1 MSDKGPAGESGAQ
14 SGESPSAEASEQAV
28 GKPVVEFDPKDYLKT
43 LTSRPGVYRMLDE
56 EGQVLYVGKAK
67 NLKKR
72 VASYFS
78 RANQGAKTR
87 ALVAQIRGVEVTV
100 THTEGE
106 ALLLEN
112 NLIKELKPRYNIL
125 LRDDKSYPYIFLSE
139 NQDYPRLAYHR
150 GAKRAK
156 GRYFGPYPSAGAVR
170 ESLNLLQKL
179 FRVRQCEDSFFGN
192 RTRPCL
198 QYQIKRCTGPCVG
211 LIDEQQ
217 YRDDVRRTT
226 LFLEGKSSQ
235 VIDELVVQMEQ
246 ASKTQ
251 AFEEAAQFRDL
262 IANLRRV
269 QESQYVSGE
278 GGDLDVIAAVTGGGL
293 ACVQVFYVRD
303 GRNLGNK
310 SFFPRHTDGAE
321 ASEVLEAFIAQYYLA
336 GRVGRTVP
344 TEILVNQA
352 LDDGELLQNVLS
364 EESGRRV
371 QISHKLRGE
380 RSRWVDMAVIN
391 AENALNTQI
400 ATKSTVLRRFE
411 ALQDVLQLD
420 SPPQRLECF
429 DISHTMGEA
438 TVASCVVLDTTGPVK
453 SDYRRFNIEG
463 ITPGDDYAAMHQAL
477 LRRYTRLKK
486 GEGKLPDILFIDGGK
501 GQVSEAEAVMEE
513 LQITDVTLIG
523 VSKGPARR
531 PGQEQLIL
539 SGTLAG
545 TLSGTTFSSKES
557 SGSSLLRES
566 TPRILPADSPALHLI
581 QQIRD
586 EAHRFAITGH
596 RQRRAK
602 ARTTSVLEGIA
613 GLGPKRRQT
622 LLKQFGGLQEVA
634 RAGVEDLARVPGIS
648 KQLAQRVYDVFHV
661 DE

>member
-1 MSDKGPAGESGAQ
+1 M
-14 SGESPSAEASEQAV
+14 V
-28 GKPVVEFDPKDYLKT
+28 GKVPDNKTTNDIDGNSVGNPDDNSVNKTDQADETPSTAFDAKEYLKT
-43 LTSRPGVYRMLDE
+43 LTSRPGVYRMLDAN
-56 EGQVLYVGKAK
+56 GGVLYVGKAK

-72 VASYFS
+72 VASYFHRS
-78 RANQGAKTR
+78 GLAPKTR

-112 NLIKELKPRYNIL
+112 NLIKDLKPRYNIL
-125 LRDDKSYPYIFLSE
+125 LRDDKSYPYIFLS
-139 NQDYPRLAYHR
+139 DTKAYPRLSYHR

-156 GRYFGPYPSAGAVR
+156 GRYFGPYPSAGSVR
-170 ESLNLLQKL
+170 ESLSLLQKL
-179 FRVRQCEDSFFGN
+179 FRVRQCDDSFFSN

-211 LIDEQQ
+211 LISEAQ
-217 YRDDVRRTT
+217 YREDVRRTT
-226 LFLEGKSSQ
+226 LFLEGKSST
-235 VIDELVVQMEQ
+235 VINELVAQMEQ
-246 ASKTQ
+246 AAEAQ
-251 AFEEAAQFRDL
+251 AFEEAAQHRDL

-269 QESQYVSGE
+269 QESQYVTGE

-293 ACVQVFYVRD
+293 ACVQVFFVRD

-321 ASEVLEAFIAQYYLA
+321 ADEVLSAFIAQYYLVGHA
-336 GRVGRTVP
+336 GRTVP
-344 TEILVNQA
+344 SEILINHA
-352 LDDGELLQNVLS
+352 LDDRALLESVLAD
-364 EESGRRV
+364 ESGRKV
-371 QISHKLRGE
+371 QTSHKLRGE
-380 RSRWVDMAVIN
+380 RSRWVEMAVTN
-391 AENALNTQI
+391 AENSLNTQI
-400 ATKSTVLRRFE
+400 ATKSTVLRRFD
-411 ALQDVLQLD
+411 ALQEVLQLD

-463 ITPGDDYAAMHQAL
+463 IIPGDDYAAMHQAL

-501 GQVSEAEAVMEE
+501 GQLSEAEAVMEE
-513 LQITDVTLIG
+513 LQITGVTLIG
-523 VSKGPARR
+523 VSKGPSRR

-539 SGTLAG
+539 ASTQ
-545 TLSGTTFSSKES
+545 
-557 SGSSLLRES
+557 
-566 TPRILPADSPALHLI
+566 TPRVLPADSPALHLI

-602 ARTTSVLEGIA
+602 ARTTSILEGID

-648 KQLAQRVYDVFHV
+648 KQLAQRVYDVLHV
-661 DE
+661 ED